1 MRGWKD
7 AGRAMPQTPSK
18 PTPLSLYVSNP
29 ICCLLAPGKRS
40 DRRPG
45 LSLGTPSLHQPGG
58 RQGARGALPA
68 PRRSPGGGP
77 GFYPSPASTPAP
89 PPPRPGAAAAPAG
102 AARGRLRSPAPPP
115 AGRCRCPPA
124 APTGPARPGPAE
136 RDRPL
141 PGTGEG
147 GRGAAGH
154 PPTPCPCLRPR
165 GGGGGA
171 ATERAWDGG
180 ERSRGSAAVPGAGVF
195 ITVCVP
201 PPPAASEPGWGGV
214 CVSLGAR
221 PAGLSRCP
229 GKKAA
234 DNSPAPPFSTTEGA
248 LLKSRWPAR
257 AESQKITIWGG
268 GGGLQSGRRSAGC
281 PVLTPGAPCCRRA

>member
-165 GGGGGA
+165 GGGGG
-171 ATERAWDGG
+171 
-180 ERSRGSAAVPGAGVF
+180 SNGAGVGRRGAF
-195 ITVCVP
+195 PGVRSGTGSWCLYNCVCPPAPSCLGAGVGGCVCVP
-201 PPPAASEPGWGGV
+201 RS
-214 CVSLGAR
+214 
-221 PAGLSRCP
+221 PAGRAVPLP
-229 GKKAA
+229 GEKG
-234 DNSPAPPFSTTEGA
+234 S
-248 LLKSRWPAR
+248 
-257 AESQKITIWGG
+257 
-268 GGGLQSGRRSAGC
+268 
-281 PVLTPGAPCCRRA
+281 